1 MQRYRSGA
9 SFSKFS
15 FITAIRGAFI
25 ITSRARFDVIIF
37 YLDGRVTASQILISE
52 ISSCCSL
59 LTKYFYLCYRSPL
72 YWAVFCQNKQKKT
85 DLFCVVTVVLT

>member
-1 MQRYRSGA
+1 MGPRAVKCVSDERCLNNTCTMQRYRSGA

-37 YLDGRVTASQILISE
+37 IWMDE
-52 ISSCCSL
+52 
-59 LTKYFYLCYRSPL
+59 
-72 YWAVFCQNKQKKT
+72 
-85 DLFCVVTVVLT
+85 